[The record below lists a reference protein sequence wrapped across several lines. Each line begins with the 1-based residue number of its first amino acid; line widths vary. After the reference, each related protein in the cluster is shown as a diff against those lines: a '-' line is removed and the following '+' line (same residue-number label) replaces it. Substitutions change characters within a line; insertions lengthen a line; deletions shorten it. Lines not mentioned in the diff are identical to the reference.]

1 MGGDCYSYYT
11 CIINP
16 NFKLLTMLYSDLN
29 YAAQKQA
36 DLNILA
42 RFDNNEAMLAEVIAS
57 NYFLFDMDG
66 EIIEENDNY

>member
-1 MGGDCYSYYT
+1 
-11 CIINP
+11 
-16 NFKLLTMLYSDLN
+16 MLYSDLN

-66 EIIEENDNY
+66 NIIEENDNY